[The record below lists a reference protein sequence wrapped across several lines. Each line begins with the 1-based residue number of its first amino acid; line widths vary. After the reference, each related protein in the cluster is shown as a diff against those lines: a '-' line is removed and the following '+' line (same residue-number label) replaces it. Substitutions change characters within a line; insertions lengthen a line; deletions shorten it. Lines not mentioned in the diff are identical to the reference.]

1 MPPDPPD
8 LDQAFDRIDAFLAVQ
23 GPAVRVEAVLALL
36 QAVGIDARARETVG
50 ARVATLVDAGHGAA
64 AASVLLGIVVGLF
77 AAEVE
82 R

>member
-1 MPPDPPD
+1 MPPHPPD

-23 GPAVRVEAVLALL
+23 GAAVRVEAVLALL
-36 QAVGIDARARETVG
+36 QAVGIDARAREIVG
-50 ARVATLVDAGHGAA
+50 ARVAALVEGGHGAA